1 MHVCEPVH
9 AMYVVVKP
17 RYLRILMFIKYP
29 QWFYNSMSAYTYIGI
44 DFHQILDRACILI
57 IVGKIRNNIHI

>member
-17 RYLRILMFIKYP
+17 RYLRILMFINLSIL
-29 QWFYNSMSAYTYIGI
+29 QWFYTSMSAYTYTCIGI
-44 DFHQILDRACILI
+44 DFHQMYFD
-57 IVGKIRNNIHI
+57 HS